1 MAKEFIFIDDI
12 KWEVSIRE
20 NTIKLKND
28 DLITAETLEAIIQV
42 LHELTSKD
50 GNPSIQSPFWELR
63 QISYGKRA
71 KTEENHLDQLFD
83 SLANN
88 SFVNGASHYR
98 SCTQTLLKKT
108 NSKKDF
114 VTFIAT
120 AITR

>member
-1 MAKEFIFIDDI
+1 M
-12 KWEVSIRE
+12 
-20 NTIKLKND
+20 
-28 DLITAETLEAIIQV
+28 ITAETLEGIIQV
-42 LHELTSKD
+42 LNELTSED
-50 GNPSIQSPFWELR
+50 GNPEIQSPFWELR
-63 QISYGKRA
+63 QISYGERA

-108 NSKKDF
+108 NSKNSF

-120 AITR
+120 AITK